1 MRHSAKSLSLSAA
14 ILVVAFLLA
23 GCGSSISSVI
33 SNLPSRT
40 SATSAAA
47 DTTSAAPTTTSAAPT
62 TTSAAPT
69 TTSAA
74 PTTPAPSTSTTT
86 VTASPPTSAPTA
98 TPAASA
104 TSGSGSATHLLW
116 LWILLA
122 AVVVIGL
129 ITWIVSA
136 SRRRSARAANW
147 RSRLIDAYA
156 KGSALHDAM
165 SVAETPGSLAAAD
178 AGARW
183 ADIQR
188 RADDLTQTLYALRE
202 AVPDPDDQ
210 ARVADVLVS
219 LQAVRSAMDAERA
232 AGGASPQ
239 QAQVVSD
246 RLYAFEMS
254 LRALRGSGQQ
264 FT

>member
-1 MRHSAKSLSLSAA
+1 MRRPAKSL
-14 ILVVAFLLA
+14 FLLAVLLVAVCLTA
-23 GCGSSISSVI
+23 GCGSTISSVVN
-33 SNLPSRT
+33 NLPSRT
-40 SATSAAA
+40 A
-47 DTTSAAPTTTSAAPT
+47 TTTAGPDTPT
-62 TTSAAPT
+62 
-69 TTSAA
+69 AA
-74 PTTPAPSTSTTT
+74 PTTPTTAPTTPTTAPTTPTTAPTTAPPTTSTVT
-86 VTASPPTSAPTA
+86 VTASPTVTTPSPTASPTSG
-98 TPAASA
+98 
-104 TSGSGSATHLLW
+104 TSNLLW
-116 LWILLA
+116 LWIVLA
-122 AVVVIGL
+122 AAVLIGL
-129 ITWIVSA
+129 IAWIATA
-136 SRRRSARAANW
+136 SRRRSAKAAGW

-165 SVAETPGSLAAAD
+165 SVAESTGLASGD

-210 ARVADVLVS
+210 ARIADVLAS

-232 AGGASPQ
+232 PGAASPEL
-239 QAQVVSD
+239 AQVIRS

-254 LRALRGSGQQ
+254 LRALRGSDQE